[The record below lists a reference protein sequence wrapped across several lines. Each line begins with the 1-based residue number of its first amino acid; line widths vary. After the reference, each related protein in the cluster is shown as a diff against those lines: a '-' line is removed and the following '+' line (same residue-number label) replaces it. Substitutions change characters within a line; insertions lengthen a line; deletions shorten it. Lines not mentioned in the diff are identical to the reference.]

1 MPQSMD
7 RSLIASTTRA
17 RRVTRE
23 EVVKLKVTTEKKGFL
38 SGVGNMIRSIAL
50 LLSFKPPAKVKTDCK
65 VAGHVMPA
73 SGWPAGKF
81 PNCVDCGQ
89 RITSPTHL
97 RNSVWKR

>member
-23 EVVKLKVTTEKKGFL
+23 EVVKLKVTTEKKGFF
-38 SGVGNMIRSIAL
+38 SGVGNFFKSIGL
-50 LLSFKPPAKVKTDCK
+50 MLSVKPSVKAKTDCK
-65 VAGHVMPA
+65 TAGHVMPA

-81 PNCVDCGQ
+81 PNCVDCGK
-89 RITSPTHL
+89 RITAPTHL
-97 RNSVWKR
+97 RNSVWKH